1 MRECFLNL
9 RNPDIRLKHQ
19 LQATKTTGLLWRL
32 RKMLSAKDQAHEH
45 GTLQRGKK
53 KILSSGI
60 RYSPFHAYLQ
70 SHPTAS
76 YFPCLVFI
84 RKESAQCV
92 CSGSH
97 HSAELTQEMRCLFSS
112 SNSHTKLINAMNV
125 KIAGWCSSVCYLP
138 HEQSTFFSTFT
149 TFDLLKWNR
158 VLIPGLWTWIAAR
171 RHSERSK

>member
-1 MRECFLNL
+1 MSEWFLNL
-9 RNPDIRLKHQ
+9 RNPDIRLSISYRQ
-19 LQATKTTGLLWRL
+19 QRLLDCCGVWERCPQQKTRHMSMEPFTER
-32 RKMLSAKDQAHEH
+32 R
-45 GTLQRGKK
+45 KK
-53 KILSSGI
+53 KKLSSGI

-97 HSAELTQEMRCLFSS
+97 HAAELTQEIWCLFSS
-112 SNSHTKLINAMNV
+112 SNSRTQLINAMNV

-138 HEQSTFFSTFT
+138 HEQSTFT